1 MSVRALVHDYETE
14 IAKLKL
20 ELGEAYD
27 TVNQEQLRRQQLEE
41 DLRRM
46 FLKNMTV
53 MNMEALSLFQ
63 VMRGVVSG
71 RERLCRHIT
80 YIVVCLLL

>member
-1 MSVRALVHDYETE
+1 MRALVHDYETE
-14 IAKLKL
+14 IARLKL
-20 ELGEAYD
+20 ELAEACD
-27 TVNQEQLRRQQLEE
+27 AVAQEQLRRQQLEE

-63 VMRGVVSG
+63 VCG
-71 RERLCRHIT
+71 
-80 YIVVCLLL
+80 